1 MTHGHIDARSNT
13 EPTGAPLSFDCT
25 RVDSFRNASGFVECA
40 VRVNSGGVRAVSGEE
55 RKQSSMH
62 EEESEGEE
70 DSEATVSV
78 EDFATSAECYDDAAR
93 EDYLDAAWDMFSG
106 HSILDP
112 TSPSGGDSEP
122 DPASQDPSPTSRSFA
137 GQTASHRATSPSR
150 GLTGKGSCHPAWI
163 VRADEGGGYPCPKC
177 KKLYKTRKTLQ
188 VHSRF
193 QCGKEPQFA
202 CPLCPKKAYQ
212 KVHIEMHVWGT
223 HKMIGW
229 KYWNKDRP
237 ADENNRPHAMPE
249 KGKEEVEEAR

>member
-1 MTHGHIDARSNT
+1 MVVSFPPKCDISNT
-13 EPTGAPLSFDCT
+13 PVCFLSPLII
-25 RVDSFRNASGFVECA
+25 
-40 VRVNSGGVRAVSGEE
+40 
-55 RKQSSMH
+55 
-62 EEESEGEE
+62 
-70 DSEATVSV
+70 
-78 EDFATSAECYDDAAR
+78 
-93 EDYLDAAWDMFSG
+93 DYLDAAWDMFSG